1 MSIINRQQI
10 FQVINTLP
18 DNLILE
24 IAEFLEYLQY
34 KWSKEKQNRTTED
47 LETFE
52 QLADQLADEYEK
64 ISGNR
69 IPQLSEYAVSRAG
82 IYEEHP

>member
-1 MSIINRQQI
+1 MSIVNRQQI
-10 FQVINTLP
+10 VEVINTLP
-18 DNLILE
+18 DDLILE
-24 IAEFLEYLQY
+24 IAKFVEYLQY
-34 KWSKEKQNRTTED
+34 KWSQEKREKTTED
-47 LETFE
+47 MQTFE

-64 ISGNR
+64 IAENK